1 MPTRLYNMFPFPGE
15 SLVKSYHQVLAQQSK
30 TNESSRVFIV
40 LMIVRAPA
48 TPFARKICDCVL
60 RYDALVYRFGGVVD
74 LGRTTQFL
82 EPHTARGGFES
93 IQRGREERGAS
104 QEPNRQPAASP
115 SRLALVL
122 CSPLY

>member
-1 MPTRLYNMFPFPGE
+1 MPTRLYSMFPLPSE
-15 SLVKSYHQVLAQQSK
+15 SLVKSYYQVFAQQSK
-30 TNESSRVFIV
+30 TNGSSRVFIV
-40 LMIVRAPA
+40 LIIVRAPA

-93 IQRGREERGAS
+93 IKRPPYHAS
-104 QEPNRQPAASP
+104 TK
-115 SRLALVL
+115 
-122 CSPLY
+122 